1 MAVDRNVT
9 WKEYNGT
16 DYDNLY
22 PKTKDSNVL
31 LSAESKEKLGITGDE
46 ATIANAFTDIVN
58 NGAGFAVGDT
68 LTTRRQNLGDKWLL
82 CNGATVQAEQYPE
95 LSQLFQDIDLTKSGT
110 FISVDIGAT
119 YRTFSSTPH
128 QRYKKVGD
136 YWIIIVSS
144 EGSSPASYNVARYS
158 ATPKDSSSWQDL
170 SISVAGIARQIKDIC
185 YYQGKYVAVS
195 GDLAI
200 YYSDTIDGTYTSVSS
215 GVSGGRGFDF
225 VATDGTRVF
234 VSRKWSDSGS
244 YGSLV
249 RWTSNLFGS
258 ATFKDATGYDLRRSG
273 NKIYWEPS
281 GYQSTTT
288 GLRVYNESTDSWV
301 NAKAFISGT
310 EKQITSVSGPV
321 YVNGK
326 YYAALGTKNQS
337 GSADHGI
344 YASDDGVTFNY
355 VGGSTQYIYCAIDNT
370 LVATN
375 RFLYKIEN
383 SGNVSTIGTL
393 GVSSLAFN
401 NFDGMNSSDIAFVC
415 TTGSTSTTI
424 SEPLQISYVNS
435 DQFVLPSISLDK
447 TYTYIKAKT

>member
-31 LSAESKEKLGITGDE
+31 LSAESKEKLGITGDG
-46 ATIANAFTDIVN
+46 ATIANAFTGIVN

-110 FISVDIGAT
+110 FTSVDVGTYAT
-119 YRTFSSTPH
+119 LTGN

-136 YWIIIVSS
+136 YWVITINHHESQQYTI
-144 EGSSPASYNVARYS
+144 ALYS
-158 ATPKDSSSWQDL
+158 ATPKDSSSWQPL
-170 SISVAGIARQIKDIC
+170 TISVAGITRPITDIC
-185 YYQGKYVAVS
+185 YYQGKYVAVR
-195 GDLAI
+195 GDLSI
-200 YYSDTIDGTYTSVSS
+200 YYSDTIDGTYTAVSS
-215 GVSGGRGFDF
+215 GVSGGNGFKF

-234 VSRKWSDSGS
+234 ASRSWSNAGS
-244 YGSLV
+244 YSSLV
-249 RWTSNLFGS
+249 VWTSDLFGS
-258 ATFKDATGYDLRRSG
+258 ATFKQSTGKYYLRRSG
-273 NKIYWEPS
+273 NKIYCEPD
-281 GYQSTTT
+281 GYQFTTT

-301 NAKAFISGT
+301 NAKAFVSDQ
-310 EKQITSVSGPV
+310 EKQITSASGPV

-337 GSADHGI
+337 GSSDHAM
-344 YASDDGVTFNY
+344 YSSDDGVTFNY
-355 VGGSTQYIYCAIDNT
+355 AGGSTQYIYCAIDNT
-370 LVATN
+370 LVTPSG
-375 RFLYKIEN
+375 FLYKIEN
-383 SGNVSTIGTL
+383 SGNVSTIGIL
-393 GVSSLAFN
+393 GVSPLGFE

-415 TTGSTSTTI
+415 TKGSDSTTTNNI
-424 SEPLQISYVNS
+424 LQISWVNS
-435 DQFVLPSISLDK
+435 NQFVLPSISLDK

>member
-31 LSAESKEKLGITGDE
+31 LSAESKEKLGITVDG

-82 CNGATVQAEQYPE
+82 CNGATMQAEQYPE

-110 FISVDIGAT
+110 FTSVDTGMSYSQT
-119 YRTFSSTPH
+119 NNR
-128 QRYKKVGD
+128 RYKKVGD
-136 YWIIIVSS
+136 YWVITANIA
-144 EGSSPASYNVARYS
+144 GSYQGIAAYYS
-158 ATPKDSSSWQDL
+158 ATPKDSSSWQPL
-170 SISVAGIARQIKDIC
+170 TISIVGIARPIKDIC
-185 YYQGKYVAVS
+185 YYQGKYVAVR

-200 YYSDTIDGTYTSVSS
+200 YYSDTIDGTYTAVNS
-215 GVSGGRGFDF
+215 GVSGGDGFDF

-234 VSRKWSDSGS
+234 ASRKWSNSGS
-244 YGSLV
+244 YSSLV

-301 NAKAFISGT
+301 NAKAFASDQ

-337 GSADHGI
+337 GNTDHAI
-344 YASDDGVTFNY
+344 YSSDDGVTFNY
-355 VGGSTQYIYCAIDNT
+355 VGGNTQYIYCAIDNT
-370 LVATN
+370 LVATSG
-375 RFLYKIEN
+375 FLYKIEN

-393 GVSSLAFN
+393 GVSPLGFE

-415 TTGSTSTTI
+415 TQGSNTTV
-424 SEPLQISYVNS
+424 QISWVNS
-435 DQFVLPSISLDK
+435 SQFVLPSISLDK